1 MGPTLKEEAL
11 DNHST
16 VSRVG
21 KQKYSTEKKKPS
33 RRKRLS
39 DLFPFQEVTG
49 KEATR
54 DQKKRKKRK
63 KGGRNAFYGSFMFK
77 KYGSCF
83 CSTSFRSGW
92 LDRRDVIS
100 KLSEHRLQGWSNL
113 VLLDLVPSRVRCSFK

>member
-54 DQKKRKKRK
+54 DQKKRKKEKREEGTRSVVHLCLK
-63 KGGRNAFYGSFMFK
+63 
-77 KYGSCF
+77 
-83 CSTSFRSGW
+83 STDLASVPRPFAAVGW
-92 LDRRDVIS
+92 I
-100 KLSEHRLQGWSNL
+100 EGM
-113 VLLDLVPSRVRCSFK
+113 